1 MAKQG
6 RKTEWGFTFVE
17 LMVVI
22 FIIGLAATAVVL
34 AIPDQ
39 GGSVQTEADR
49 FAARAK
55 SLRDTAI
62 IESRPAAIRLG
73 PGGYSLSVRRAGAW
87 TELGRFPWTSG
98 TRARH
103 SGGEENGTR
112 FDSTGIAVPMRL
124 QLERNGRRVAV
135 EIGHDGSVRV
145 QR

>member
-98 TRARH
+98 TRARL